1 MPHTSRRYTTLLIA
15 SILCGSALPAQSAE
29 QSWSSFAL
37 EGLGAWTTC
46 AGTNLWRNA
55 LESASIL
62 GISTAITVGSIVAHE
77 YGHALA
83 AKAFNSENPI
93 TITIGAG
100 VDPRLK
106 ELVFWERWKNERFN
120 ELKKG
125 FERLKETLLKP
136 KPPSTDVIDRK
147 MEDLRENLK
156 NGPGRGLLRPY
167 WFPDGFNIPTLALG
181 NTCGMVTDTLIGWR
195 AALKNCAGPLAG
207 AGFCGAS
214 LQLAKL
220 FPWGD
225 VQIVAKFL
233 IAFHAI
239 ENLRNLLS
247 LNEISDGAQIQKWL
261 RVPPLFYNAL
271 ATPLLCA
278 AAYKIVRL

>member
-1 MPHTSRRYTTLLIA
+1 MPHRYTTLLIA
-15 SILCGSALPAQSAE
+15 SILCSSALPALCAE
-29 QSWSSFAL
+29 QSWSVLAIN
-37 EGLGAWTTC
+37 GLGAWATC

-83 AKAFNSENPI
+83 AKAFNSEGPI

-106 ELVFWERWKNERFN
+106 ELVFWKRWKNEEFDKL
-120 ELKKG
+120 EKG
-125 FERLKETLLKP
+125 FERLKETLLNP
-136 KPPSTDVIDRK
+136 EPPPTEIDQK
-147 MEDLRENLK
+147 MKALREDFN

-181 NTCGMVTDTLIGWR
+181 NTCGMVRDTLIGWR

-220 FPWGD
+220 FPRGD
-225 VQIVAKFL
+225 IQTVAKFL

-247 LNEISDGAQIQKWL
+247 LSEISDGAQIQKWL
-261 RVPPLFYNAL
+261 RVYPLFYNAL